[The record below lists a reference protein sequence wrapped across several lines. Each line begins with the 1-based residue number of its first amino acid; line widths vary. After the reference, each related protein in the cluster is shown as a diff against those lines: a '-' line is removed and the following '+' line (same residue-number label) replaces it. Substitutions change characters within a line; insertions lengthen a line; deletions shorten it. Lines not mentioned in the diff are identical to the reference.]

1 MASIHRDVYLYQ
13 RKSRRK
19 RSKFSSHP
27 AISMSFTPLLLLKMN
42 IMWFLSEYKMQRVPE
57 EEKFSIVF
65 VQLLKSQTI
74 ELLSLFIVDNIRLL
88 GIFLCFFYTYDF
100 HTRESIRERN
110 AVKPGRRDNRITMI
124 AFSGAFSIS
133 IPLSPMES
141 YESLTLAHRS
151 LNRYLVYLFY
161 FFCHVNAIL
170 FRETLPQQSYNKGG
184 IISAAL
190 IVNFLEIL
198 FFFTSLFKRKTRLEV
213 SARANFHD
221 HF

>member
-1 MASIHRDVYLYQ
+1 
-13 RKSRRK
+13 
-19 RSKFSSHP
+19 
-27 AISMSFTPLLLLKMN
+27 
-42 IMWFLSEYKMQRVPE
+42 MQRVPE

-74 ELLSLFIVDNIRLL
+74 ELPSLFIVDNIPSV
-88 GIFLCFFYTYDF
+88 GYFFYDF
-100 HTRESIRERN
+100 FIRMIFILVKVFEKGTRWNEVD
-110 AVKPGRRDNRITMI
+110 AITGSRWLHFL
-124 AFSGAFSIS
+124 AHFRYQF
-133 IPLSPMES
+133 LSPQWRV
-141 YESLTLAHRS
+141 TLAHRS

-190 IVNFLEIL
+190 IVNFLEIV

-221 HF
+221 HFWRWLVSLMLYESRILIPSNTALHKISLSLRWEYIVFMARHKDKHFQFVW